1 MSLNENENEHDLEHE
16 SSHGQ
21 EGLNETHNNSLHSE
35 LDDDNYLEEAYMS
48 ALGRSADAEG
58 KAYWLNE
65 LQTGHVDRNTLST
78 LLSNSE
84 EGHAH
89 AAAVAGSPATGST
102 LATLNNGDYLEL
114 AYKTV
119 LGRSSDDAGKSFWL
133 NELET
138 GHVDRNSLLNAFSD
152 SAEGQEH
159 TLQTTGDS
167 TTLSN
172 ANYVEEAYHSV
183 LGRSS
188 DDAGKSFWL
197 NELETGHIDRASL
210 LEGFS
215 ESEEGHAHLAL
226 IGISPTTPDAAL
238 TA

>member
-1 MSLNENENEHDLEHE
+1 MSSNENEHGLENE

-48 ALGRSADAEG
+48 TLGRSADAEG

-65 LQTGHVDRNTLST
+65 LQTGHVDRN
-78 LLSNSE
+78 
-84 EGHAH
+84 
-89 AAAVAGSPATGST
+89 
-102 LATLNNGDYLEL
+102 
-114 AYKTV
+114 
-119 LGRSSDDAGKSFWL
+119 W
-133 NELET
+133 
-138 GHVDRNSLLNAFSD
+138 LLNAFSD

-159 TLQTTGDS
+159 ALQTTGGS

-172 ANYVEEAYHSV
+172 ANYLEETYHSV
-183 LGRSS
+183 LGRSP

-210 LEGFS
+210 RESFS

-238 TA
+238 AA